1 MRSHVAG
8 LGGEVA
14 VELTSTT
21 RLLAGGGAE
30 AVSASA
36 RVAHVLDGD
45 CSSHVTPHTSH
56 QTLHVTHH
64 PSPITHHPS
73 PITHHTSH
81 ITRHTSHVTR
91 HTSHIAPH
99 SFLCLFPSALGPV
112 QCLSSSRHLDH
123 ITSIV
128 SGKTGCFGALRSGVT
143 VSCGILGWRV
153 CSRDVSRDV
162 SQRPVCPAG
171 FYDCLRGVTCDV

>member
-1 MRSHVAG
+1 
-8 LGGEVA
+8 VA

-30 AVSASA
+30 AAAASA

-45 CSSHVTPHTSH
+45 CSSQVTPYTSHFKNLTRHTQHVTRHTSR
-56 QTLHVTHH
+56 
-64 PSPITHHPS
+64 
-73 PITHHTSH
+73 
-81 ITRHTSHVTR
+81 ITRHTSHVTH
-91 HTSHIAPH
+91 HTSHNASH
-99 SFLCLFPSALGPV
+99 LFCCLFPSPLGPM
-112 QCLSSSRHLDH
+112 QSLSPSHHLDH
-123 ITSIV
+123 ITSII
-128 SGKTGCFGALRSGVT
+128 SGKTGCFGALRISVT

-162 SQRPVCPAG
+162 SQRPFCPAG